1 MDRKIITEEVK
12 EALKTWWNN
21 FVKYEANNVIEYRYS
36 PDFAEYCKS
45 IGLDS
50 VTLTKLDPEAEG
62 IISYKKAEETNT
74 VNIIFTTM
82 IQGEV
87 KDSLSVIWIAEDFMN
102 GFQDK
107 EDNSLEDFFNDNI
120 GNVVRKLRESYPDV
134 VEAIE
139 DELREDLD
147 DKKEEI
153 ARDWI
158 TENPGDAIEEAKD
171 YLDSYDLKGFIKD
184 FIDEL

>member
-1 MDRKIITEEVK
+1 MDKRIITEEVK

-21 FVKYEANNVIEYRYS
+21 FVKYETNNVIEYKYS
-36 PDFAEYCKS
+36 PDFADYCKL

-50 VTLTKLDPEAEG
+50 VTLNKLDSEAEG
-62 IISYKKAEETNT
+62 IISYKKSEETDT

-82 IQGEV
+82 IRGEV
-87 KDSLSVIWIAEDFMN
+87 KDNLSVIWIAEDFMN

-107 EDNSLEDFFNDNI
+107 KGSSLEDFFNDNI
-120 GNVVRKLRESYPDV
+120 ENVVKKLREIYPDV

-153 ARDWI
+153 AKDWI
-158 TENPGDAIEEAKD
+158 DENPCDAVEEAKD
-171 YLDSYDLKGFIKD
+171 YLDSYDLRGFIKD
-184 FIDEL
+184 FVDEL